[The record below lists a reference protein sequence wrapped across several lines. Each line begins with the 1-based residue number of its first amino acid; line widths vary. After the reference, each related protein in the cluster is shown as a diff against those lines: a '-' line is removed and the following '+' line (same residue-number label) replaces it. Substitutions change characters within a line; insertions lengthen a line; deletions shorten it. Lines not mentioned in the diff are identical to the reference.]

1 MKKLI
6 SIVTPTFNEEKNIYS
21 LVKEISFQ
29 MQNLDYNYEHIIID
43 NASTD
48 DTQKIITKLCLE
60 DKKVKAIFNTKNFG
74 HIRSPY
80 HAILQSKGDAII
92 LLAADFQD
100 PPILIPQLIE
110 KWKQGKSIV
119 LLKRKKTKENIIL
132 EFFKKSFYRIINLIS
147 DTSLTQKTTGS
158 GIFDKTI
165 IDELRK
171 IDEPYPYFRG
181 LITEITD
188 NIDVVEFD
196 QPKRSYG
203 ISKNNFFT
211 LFDIGMLGIIKHS
224 KLPLRFMTV
233 SGFVLSFSSLLAGLF
248 FFVYKLLYWDSFQLG
263 LAPLILGLFFGISIQ
278 VFMLGIIGEYVGF
291 ILTQVRKMPLVIEKK
306 RINFNDE

>member
-6 SIVTPTFNEEKNIYS
+6 SIVTPTFNEEKNIYLFS
-21 LVKEISFQ
+21 KEISTQ
-29 MQNLDYNYEHIIID
+29 MQNLDYDYEHIIID

-48 DTQKIITKLCLE
+48 DTQNIINKLCAE
-60 DKKVKAIFNTKNFG
+60 DKKVKAIFNRKNFG

-80 HAILQSKGDAII
+80 HAILQANGDAII
-92 LLAADFQD
+92 LVAADFQD

-110 KWKQGKSIV
+110 KWRQGSDIV
-119 LLKRKKTKENIIL
+119 FLKRKKTQENIFL
-132 EFFKKSFYRIINLIS
+132 EFVKKLFYRIINSIS
-147 DTSLTQKTTGS
+147 ETSLTEKTTGS
-158 GIFDKTI
+158 GIFDKKI
-165 IDELRK
+165 IEELKK

-181 LITEITD
+181 LLTEITD
-188 NIDVVEFD
+188 NIDVIEFD
-196 QPKRSYG
+196 QPKRSHG
-203 ISKNNFFT
+203 KSKNNFFT
-211 LFDIGMLGIIKHS
+211 LFDIAMLGIIKHS

-233 SGFVLSFSSLLAGLF
+233 SGFVLSFFSLLVGLF
-248 FFVYKLLYWDSFQLG
+248 FFIYKLLFWESFQLG

-306 RINFNDE
+306 RINFD

>member
-21 LVKEISFQ
+21 LSKEISIQ
-29 MQNLDYNYEHIIID
+29 MQNLDYDYEHIIID

-48 DTQKIITKLCLE
+48 DTQKIINKLCLE
-60 DKKVKAIFNTKNFG
+60 DKKVKAIFNAKNFG

-80 HAILQSKGDAII
+80 YGIFQAKGDAII
-92 LLAADFQD
+92 LFAADFQD
-100 PPILIPQLIE
+100 PLMLIPQLIE
-110 KWKQGKSIV
+110 KWRHGSDV
-119 LLKRKKTKENIIL
+119 VFLKRKKTQENIFL
-132 EFFKKSFYRIINLIS
+132 EIFKNLFYKIMNLIS
-147 DTSLTQKTTGS
+147 DSSLTKNTTGS
-158 GIFDKTI
+158 GIFDKKI
-165 IDELRK
+165 IEELRK

-181 LITEITD
+181 LITEVT
-188 NIDVVEFD
+188 NSVDVLEFD
-196 QPKRSYG
+196 QPKRLYG
-203 ISKNNFFT
+203 NSKNNFFT

-233 SGFVLSFSSLLAGLF
+233 SGFVLSFFSLLIGLF
-248 FFVYKLLYWDSFQLG
+248 FFVYKLLFWDSFQLG

-306 RINFNDE
+306 RINFD

>member
-6 SIVTPTFNEEKNIYS
+6 SIVNPTFNEEKNIYS
-21 LVKEISFQ
+21 LSKEISIQ
-29 MQNLDYNYEHIIID
+29 MQNLDYDYEHIIID

-48 DTQKIITKLCLE
+48 DTQKIINKLCLE
-60 DKKVKAIFNTKNFG
+60 DKKVKAIFNAKNFG

-80 HAILQSKGDAII
+80 YGIFQAKGDAII
-92 LLAADFQD
+92 LFAADFQD
-100 PPILIPQLIE
+100 PLMLIPQLIE
-110 KWKQGKSIV
+110 KWRHGSDV
-119 LLKRKKTKENIIL
+119 VFLKRKKTQENIFL
-132 EFFKKSFYRIINLIS
+132 EIFKNLFYKIMNLIS
-147 DTSLTQKTTGS
+147 DSSLTKNTTGS
-158 GIFDKTI
+158 GIFDKKI
-165 IDELRK
+165 IEELRK

-181 LITEITD
+181 LITEVT
-188 NIDVVEFD
+188 NSVDVLEFD
-196 QPKRSYG
+196 QPKRLYG
-203 ISKNNFFT
+203 NSKNNFFT

-233 SGFVLSFSSLLAGLF
+233 SGFVLSFFSLLIGLF
-248 FFVYKLLYWDSFQLG
+248 FFVYKLLFWDSFQLG

-306 RINFNDE
+306 RINFD

>member
-6 SIVTPTFNEEKNIYS
+6 SIVTPTFNEEKNIYLLS
-21 LVKEISFQ
+21 KEISTQ
-29 MQNLDYNYEHIIID
+29 MQSLDYDYEHIIID

-48 DTQKIITKLCLE
+48 NTQKIINKLCLE
-60 DKKVKAIFNTKNFG
+60 DKKIKAIFNTKNFG
-74 HIRSPY
+74 HIRSPF

-92 LLAADFQD
+92 LVAADFQD

-110 KWKQGKSIV
+110 KWREGSDIV
-119 LLKRKKTKENIIL
+119 LLKRKKTQENIFL
-132 EFFKKSFYRIINLIS
+132 EFVKKLFYRIINSIS
-147 DTSLTQKTTGS
+147 ETSLTEKTTGS
-158 GIFDKTI
+158 GIFDKKI
-165 IDELRK
+165 IEELKK

-181 LITEITD
+181 LLTEITD
-188 NIDVVEFD
+188 NIDVLEFD
-196 QPKRSYG
+196 QPKRSHG
-203 ISKNNFFT
+203 KSKNNFFT
-211 LFDIGMLGIIKHS
+211 LFDIAMLGIIKHS

-233 SGFVLSFSSLLAGLF
+233 SGFILSFFSLLVGLF
-248 FFVYKLLYWDSFQLG
+248 FFIYKLLFWESFQLG

-306 RINFNDE
+306 RINFD